1 VGVVGRI
8 GAFLAG
14 GVIGAG
20 VGAVVATL
28 NAPQSGD
35 EFQEEL
41 ELLVTRAKA
50 AGDSA
55 QRLTEEELIRRFR
68 AETNDPDALRDL
80 EVQAAA
86 NPTLTNHTA
95 SG

>member
-1 VGVVGRI
+1 VGVLGRI

-14 GVIGAG
+14 GLIGAG
-20 VGAVVATL
+20 IGAVVATL

-35 EFQEEL
+35 QFQEEL
-41 ELLVTRAKA
+41 ELLVNRAKA
-50 AGDSA
+50 AGDNA

-80 EVQAAA
+80 EAA
-86 NPTLTNHTA
+86 PQLPV
-95 SG
+95 GP

>member
-1 VGVVGRI
+1 VGVLGRI
-8 GAFLAG
+8 GAFVAG
-14 GVIGAG
+14 GVLGAG
-20 VGAVVATL
+20 IGAVVARL

-41 ELLVTRAKA
+41 DLLVNRARV
-50 AGDSA
+50 AGESA

-80 EVQAAA
+80 EGQARDVV
-86 NPTLTNHTA
+86 A
-95 SG
+95 SEG